1 MEQDIYGYSLCA
13 ALALMIFFG
22 VWFIFARKQDKPVFG
37 NYIRSRRIM
46 GAALLVLSANY
57 AVHLL
62 LRPRFTAP
70 DAAIL
75 MNLSTYYISA
85 WLFSSAL
92 TSLLDNH
99 YLTRRKF
106 TLHIIG
112 WLCFTTAAGAVM
124 ILFPSGGA
132 MNTAG
137 IIALTL
143 WFLIYAF
150 SLASRLIR
158 EYRKAVRLFDETQ
171 SDDIGSYID
180 WLSVFT
186 WWAVIYGVG
195 CGLFTFIPEKY
206 VFIWILS
213 SIPFYIYLFCSYM
226 NYMLFYERVETALDT
241 EMPESTPGAESVM
254 TGGTYR
260 NTEEDSA
267 GNRQNQPAYYAELEK
282 RLAGWIGRNGFTLPG
297 LTIEDLAGAL
307 CTNRTY
313 IAGYIKSVY
322 HVTFREWIADLRI
335 EYAKRMMSEHPE
347 MTVSAVSEASG
358 FLSHSYFTRIFSEKE
373 GASPAKW
380 KRALA

>member
-1 MEQDIYGYSLCA
+1 
-13 ALALMIFFG
+13 
-22 VWFIFARKQDKPVFG
+22 
-37 NYIRSRRIM
+37 M

-62 LRPRFTAP
+62 LHPRFTAP

-99 YLTRRKF
+99 Y
-106 TLHIIG
+106 I
-112 WLCFTTAAGAVM
+112 AG
-124 ILFPSGGA
+124 
-132 MNTAG
+132 
-137 IIALTL
+137 
-143 WFLIYAF
+143 
-150 SLASRLIR
+150 RLIR

-171 SDDIGSYID
+171 SDDIGAYIR

-186 WWAVIYGVG
+186 WWAVIYGIG

-226 NYMLFYERVETALDT
+226 NYMLFYERVETALETD
-241 EMPESTPGAESVM
+241 MPESS
-254 TGGTYR
+254 
-260 NTEEDSA
+260 
-267 GNRQNQPAYYAELEK
+267 RQNQPAYYAELEK
-282 RLAGWIGRNGFTLPG
+282 RLAGWIGRNGFTHPG
-297 LTIEDLAGAL
+297 LTIEDLAGIL

-313 IAGYIKSVY
+313 IAAYIKSVY
-322 HVTFREWIADLRI
+322 HVTFREWIAGLRI
-335 EYAKRMMSEHPE
+335 EYAKRLMSEHPE

-358 FLSHSYFTRIFSEKE
+358 FLSLSYFSRIFTEKE
-373 GASPAKW
+373 GITPAKW
-380 KRALA
+380 K